1 VEGLREI
8 GLGGAF
14 RFLFWKLFELGFR
27 AAWLPPFRALLLRI
41 GGARLGGAVTVED
54 VRFLNLHRPGGLSKL
69 SLGKRVFIGREVLLD
84 LAAPLVLEDDVTIG
98 PRVTILTHEKIG
110 FASHPLH
117 PFFPERTGAV
127 RLEAGSYVGACALI
141 LQGVTVGKCSVVA
154 AGAVVTENVPEWT
167 VVGGVPAKKIRD
179 VRPAPS

>member
-1 VEGLREI
+1 MREV

-14 RFLFWKLFELGFR
+14 RFLFWKCFELAFR

-41 GGARLGGAVTVED
+41 FGAKLGGAVTVED

-69 SLGKRVFIGREVLLD
+69 TLGKRVFVGREVLLD
-84 LAAPLVLEDDVTIG
+84 LAAPLTLEDDVTIG

-110 FASHPLH
+110 FATHPLAQY
-117 PFFPERTGAV
+117 FPERVGPV
-127 RLEAGSYVGACALI
+127 RLEAGCYVGAHALV
-141 LQGVTVGKCSVVA
+141 LQGVTIGKCAVVA

-179 VRPAPS
+179 VRPAQS